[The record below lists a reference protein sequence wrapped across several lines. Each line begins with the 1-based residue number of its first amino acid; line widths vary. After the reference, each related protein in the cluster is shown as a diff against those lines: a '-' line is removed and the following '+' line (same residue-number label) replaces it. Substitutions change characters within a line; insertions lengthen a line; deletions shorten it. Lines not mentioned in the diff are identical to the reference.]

1 MGRLRCGRT
10 ALALD
15 ARAQTARRMASIAAV
30 VALGIGIN
38 AAEPGHSHA
47 DLPQLPLPDLICQAG
62 TQAEFGVVDNAVT
75 GIYMGAYRNC
85 TSPNGQYPQ
94 YVSWIITVDPIN
106 VNGCPQTRFFGSG
119 TMTWVNRHTMNT
131 EPGTVDF
138 DVDLSSLSTI
148 KIALK
153 VTSGP
158 LAGKTIS
165 ALVVPSSTDLL
176 LPCPN
181 GGFGIRRM
189 NFDGQGVFRS

>member
-1 MGRLRCGRT
+1 MRLHTSIHRRMGFIAA
-10 ALALD
+10 ALA
-15 ARAQTARRMASIAAV
+15 MGIGISIAAP
-30 VALGIGIN
+30 
-38 AAEPGHSHA
+38 EPSYA
-47 DLPQLPLPDLICQAG
+47 DLPPLPLPDLICQAG

-75 GIYMGAYRNC
+75 GIYIGAYRNC
-85 TSPNGQYPQ
+85 TSPNGKYPQ
-94 YVSWIITVDPIN
+94 YVSWVITVNPIN

-119 TMTWVNRHTMNT
+119 TTTWVNRDTMTT

-138 DVDLSSLSTI
+138 DVDLSSLATI

-158 LAGKTIS
+158 LTGNTIS

-181 GGFGIRRM
+181 GGFGIRRL